1 MFFEP
6 RNGHGLPRS
15 PYTALVAPRPI
26 GWISSLDEDGRRN
39 LAPYSFFNLL
49 SSDPPLVAFSSTGR
63 KDSMTN
69 AEAVREF
76 VVNLAT
82 RPLAERMNRTSAPV
96 RAGIDEFDLAGL
108 IAAPSRIVR
117 PPRVAECP
125 AAMECV
131 VTQVID
137 LVDTGGVSSG
147 RWLVAGEVVGVHID
161 DRYLRDGFFDM
172 PAARTIA
179 RCGYRD
185 YTEVTDIFSMEPPV
199 AEAGTE
205 RVS

>member
-1 MFFEP
+1 
-6 RNGHGLPRS
+6 
-15 PYTALVAPRPI
+15 VAPRPI
-26 GWISSLDEDGRRN
+26 GWISSLDAQGRPN

-49 SSDPPLVAFSSTGR
+49 SSDPPIVAFSSTGR

-69 AEAVREF
+69 AEAIGEF

-96 RAGIDEFDLAGL
+96 RAGIDEFRLAGL
-108 IAAPSRIVR
+108 TPSPSRMVR
-117 PPRVAECP
+117 PPRVAESP
-125 AAMECV
+125 AALECS

-161 DRYLRDGFFDM
+161 DRLLRDGFVDIL
-172 PAARTIA
+172 AARTIA

-185 YTEVTDIFSMEPPV
+185 YAEVTAIFPMPPPAAAPGMERLSDAAAAPERPALDIEKS
-199 AEAGTE
+199 
-205 RVS
+205 